1 MITQITAIMA
11 VAFTLD
17 LGHCPPQPA
26 WHVTNVFE
34 AQSSCERSCEQAY
47 ANCTRR
53 PGQGMDACAASR
65 RTCYSKCKRP
75 A

>member
-1 MITQITAIMA
+1 MITQIAAIL
-11 VAFTLD
+11 AFAFALD
-17 LGHCPPQPA
+17 AGHCPPQA
-26 WHVTNVFE
+26 ARHVADVFE
-34 AQSSCERSCEQAY
+34 AQSSCERSCEQTY